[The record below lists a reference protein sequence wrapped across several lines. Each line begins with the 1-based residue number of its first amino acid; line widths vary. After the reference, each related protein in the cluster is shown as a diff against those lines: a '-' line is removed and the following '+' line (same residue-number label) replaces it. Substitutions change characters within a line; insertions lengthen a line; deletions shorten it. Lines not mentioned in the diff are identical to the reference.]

1 MISQPTTDQIL
12 LDCRRELLEVIK
24 PAVASDAVQV
34 SIDMLENVLR
44 NCATRAANEIAWMT
58 AESSTIVDY
67 AREVVAAGHETDA
80 LTAALEAFDAGASSD
95 LDLDSVTS
103 AYSLAGE
110 AFSCAIEAAIAA
122 GDGSLSTRASEL
134 LQQRVDRELE
144 IMGEWGFVGRG

>member
-1 MISQPTTDQIL
+1 MITRPTTDQIL

-24 PAVASDAVQV
+24 PAVESDAVQI

-58 AESSTIVDY
+58 AENSAMLGF
-67 AREVVAAGHETDA
+67 ARDVVADHRTDPLA
-80 LTAALEAFDAGASSD
+80 AALEAFDSGASSD
-95 LDLDSVTS
+95 LDLESVTA

-110 AFSCAIEAAIAA
+110 AFSCAIEAAIAS
-122 GDGSLSTRASEL
+122 GDESLSTKASEL